1 VQVIIKIHLIPE
13 SFNILPEKLKIMTF
27 LILMRK
33 IEQCVNRLAFP
44 KMAINNDAYFK
55 SLN

>member
-1 VQVIIKIHLIPE
+1 MQVIIKIHLIPE